1 MLVAFKTKARNQI
14 KGLIESYNYE
24 GALKVFKELYQDENL
39 NLLIKHL
46 DKRQKLQ
53 EENEENIKKLEKH
66 FNVKLYP
73 IKDKKVSDL
82 VEYYYLLENL
92 VEANKVSEFLL
103 RLHPFIKELQLEYLA
118 RKCQLVLADYINKCG
133 HKEWLEKERLI
144 KDYPNVYNVLTNVFQ
159 NYDHKRGLSIKA
171 LNYVIMSYY
180 NQGQVSLEDQQL
192 LEKLCNIN
200 TKYRNKTAHEL
211 YSITAD
217 DLRNDQDVSLTPKRL
232 LKEIWDL
239 MIRTFGSYLS
249 EQPSMY
255 KKLNEI
261 LLKNL

>member
-1 MLVAFKTKARNQI
+1 
-14 KGLIESYNYE
+14 
-24 GALKVFKELYQDENL
+24 
-39 NLLIKHL
+39 
-46 DKRQKLQ
+46 
-53 EENEENIKKLEKH
+53 
-66 FNVKLYP
+66 
-73 IKDKKVSDL
+73 
-82 VEYYYLLENL
+82 
-92 VEANKVSEFLL
+92 
-103 RLHPFIKELQLEYLA
+103 
-118 RKCQLVLADYINKCG
+118 
-133 HKEWLEKERLI
+133 
-144 KDYPNVYNVLTNVFQ
+144 
-159 NYDHKRGLSIKA
+159 
-171 LNYVIMSYY
+171 MSYY
-180 NQGQVSLEDQQL
+180 DQGQVSPEDQQL

-217 DLRNDQDVSLTPKRL
+217 KLRNDPDVSLTPKRL